1 MRALQG
7 GLCALQLLACSR
19 PSQVL
24 PEVTV
29 IGTDYAFAAPDT
41 VPEGEVAISFR
52 NQGTVLHEVKVVQ
65 LRSGV
70 PLATVLPLA
79 MADSGWEA
87 YREPTS
93 GILTA
98 RPGMKTP
105 GRLLINFERGHAYLL
120 ICGFANTDTSHIH
133 SALGMIRAVTVR

>member
-1 MRALQG
+1 V
-7 GLCALQLLACSR
+7 S
-19 PSQVL
+19 
-24 PEVTV
+24 V
-29 IGTDYAFAAPDT
+29 IGSDYAFVAPDT
-41 VPEGEVAISFR
+41 VPAGEVAISFT
-52 NQGTVLHEVKVVQ
+52 NKGTVLHEVKVVQ

-70 PLATVLPLA
+70 TLTQVLPLA
-79 MADSGWEA
+79 MADSAWEE

-120 ICGFANTDTSHIH
+120 ICGFANSDTSQIH
-133 SALGMIRAVTVR
+133 SALGMIRSVAVR

>member
-1 MRALQG
+1 MAIAIAAVIGALQP
-7 GLCALQLLACSR
+7 LAACR
-19 PSQVL
+19 PSPVL

-29 IGTDYAFAAPDT
+29 IGTDYAFVAPDT
-41 VPEGEVAISFR
+41 IPQGEVAVSFR

-70 PLATVLPLA
+70 PLTKVLPLA
-79 MADSGWEA
+79 MADSGWDE

-105 GRLLINFERGHAYLL
+105 GILASVAAGGGRI
-120 ICGFANTDTSHIH
+120 
-133 SALGMIRAVTVR
+133 